1 MQFMNLY
8 ILNKI
13 LIYDTHNYTL
23 PLVAGGEGDITWQKD
38 GEDAEDD
45 QVEKVDET
53 SSKLLIRNAKI
64 EDTGRYTCF
73 CEFDTG
79 HRDDISYT
87 IFVYGKMFKVKLF
100 TWLI

>member
-38 GEDAEDD
+38 GEDAEDY

-53 SSKLLIRNAKI
+53 SSKLFIRNAKM
-64 EDTGRYTCF
+64 EDAGQYKCL
-73 CEFDTG
+73 CEFESG
-79 HRDDISYT
+79 HRDDKLYT